1 MREILKTAEPIR
13 LYYWPSP
20 NFGDQLS
27 HDVVAHVSGRPVVLK
42 GPRRAQLFAI
52 GSLLQGLCN
61 NYSSVPEGALRPLVW
76 GSGMMRPVMRR
87 EFLDNVDI
95 RLLRGPVS
103 AAIPDLP
110 LKTFGDPGLL
120 APDAMGPP
128 PDRQDRTV
136 VIPHHAQMKDG
147 RFSAMVARDP
157 ALRLVDPRQPPA
169 IVCAAIA
176 SAAHVFSA
184 SLHGLI
190 VADAFGVA
198 NTWIDPGDHAWLKHF
213 DYATSIGRDLQAPVA
228 LDEVPR
234 LATRGANGPLPYA
247 AGIARARAALW
258 ESFPAELR
266 APADAGGV
274 A

>member
-1 MREILKTAEPIR
+1 MRDDRTTAEPIR

-27 HDVVAHVSGRPVVLK
+27 HDVVAHVSGRAVVQK
-42 GPRRAQLFAI
+42 GPRQAELFAI

-61 NYSSVPEGALRPLVW
+61 NFKSVPDGTPRPLVW
-76 GSGMMRPVMRR
+76 GAGMMRPVMRR

-103 AAIPDLP
+103 AAILDLP
-110 LKTFGDPGLL
+110 MTAFGDPGLL
-120 APDAMGPP
+120 APEAMGPP
-128 PDRQDRTV
+128 PDRQDRIV
-136 VIPHHAQMKDG
+136 VIPHHAQMEDG
-147 RFSAMVARDP
+147 RFEAMVARDL
-157 ALRLVDPRQPPA
+157 ALHLVDPRQSPA
-169 IVCAAIA
+169 TVCAAIA

-190 VADAFGVA
+190 VADAYGVP
-198 NTWIDPGDHAWLKHF
+198 NTWIDPGGHARLKYY
-213 DYATSIGRDLQAPVA
+213 DYAASIGRDLQAPVA
-228 LDEVPR
+228 LDAVPG
-234 LATRGANGPLPYA
+234 LAARAATGTLCYT
-247 AGIARARAALW
+247 AGIARARASLW

-266 APADAGGV
+266 APADAEVG